1 MSAFGLQCLSSIF
14 GGEARG
20 RLSQVGTLLS
30 AAGMVD
36 CVRVDKF
43 FFFKLFEL
51 LDFVT
56 CIHGGD
62 R

>member
-1 MSAFGLQCLSSIF
+1 MYVSMVVVDDVTKGWWY
-14 GGEARG
+14 
-20 RLSQVGTLLS
+20 QVGTLLS

-43 FFFKLFEL
+43 FFLKWLEL

-56 CIHGGD
+56 FIHGGD

>member
-1 MSAFGLQCLSSIF
+1 MVVIDD
-14 GGEARG
+14 EAKG
-20 RLSQVGTLLS
+20 WWYQVGTLLS

-36 CVRVDKF
+36 RVRVDKF
-43 FFFKLFEL
+43 FLLKWLEL